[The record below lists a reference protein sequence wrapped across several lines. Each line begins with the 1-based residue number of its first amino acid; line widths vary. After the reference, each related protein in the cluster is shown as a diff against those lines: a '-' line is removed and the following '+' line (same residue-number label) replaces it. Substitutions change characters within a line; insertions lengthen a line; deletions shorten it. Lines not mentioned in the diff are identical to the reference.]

1 MILVQQHEVHL
12 ILGPD
17 HRDQRMIQQKSNC
30 HILIPKRATRTNH
43 MREVYLIGTAEARIH
58 AQNLIQ
64 EHIRDRDFSARA
76 GLASVSKT
84 LEVSPDIMRH
94 IVGKCL

>member
-1 MILVQQHEVHL
+1 MLVQQYEVHL

-30 HILIPKRATRTNH
+30 HIVVPKRATRNNH
-43 MREVYLIGTAEARIH
+43 MREVYLIGTADARIR
-58 AQNLIQ
+58 AQNLIR

-76 GLASVSKT
+76 GPASMSKT
-84 LEVSPDIMRH
+84 LEVSPDIMRY
-94 IVGKCL
+94 IIGKCL